1 LRRGERTCVWAQQT
15 RRWPLILNESDL
27 GVPGG
32 TPKPLSFRAI
42 RRRDSPNGSRRL
54 SVLPAKLQIVTDD
67 REIAWLL
74 AYQRG
79 VLTRAQ
85 IFSCG
90 LTVQGLRH
98 RYRPGGP
105 WQRLLPG
112 VYLTTTGQ
120 PTREQLETAALLYA
134 GPASVITGATA
145 LRYYKISAPKTR
157 RIDVLM
163 PADRQRASRDFVTA
177 ARTSRLPSPETCDLA
192 IRYVPPARAVADS
205 VRGLTDRAQVRA
217 IVASGVQQ
225 GRCSVR
231 QLADEL
237 AAGPVRGSVLFKS
250 VLAEVADGIRSPAE
264 GDLRDLIIGSKLP
277 RPLFNPSLFLGG
289 RLLAKPDAW
298 WPDYG
303 VAVEVDSREWHL
315 APDDW
320 EATMRRDRRL
330 TAAGI
335 QVLHVSPRQLRTEPD
350 RIVRDIAAA
359 LRTGRPV
366 AAVVTV
372 PAAA

>member
-1 LRRGERTCVWAQQT
+1 LLATV
-15 RRWPLILNESDL
+15 
-27 GVPGG
+27 
-32 TPKPLSFRAI
+32 
-42 RRRDSPNGSRRL
+42 L
-54 SVLPAKLQIVTDD
+54 SVSAATLGRVPRDD
-67 REIAWLL
+67 RDAEWLV

-79 VLTRAQ
+79 VVSSAQ
-85 IFSCG
+85 ALSIG
-90 LTVQGLRH
+90 LTAAGLRH

-112 VYLTTTGQ
+112 VYLTSTGE
-120 PTREQLETAALLYA
+120 PTSEQRQTAALLYA
-134 GPASVITGATA
+134 GRPSVITGPVA
-145 LRYYKISAPKTR
+145 LRHYRLRAPETH
-157 RIDVLM
+157 RIDVLV
-163 PADRQRASRDFVTA
+163 PAGRQCRSYAFVA
-177 ARTSRLPSPETCDLA
+177 VHRTCRLPDAQTRDLA
-192 IRYVPPARAVADS
+192 IGYVPAARAVADT
-205 VRGLTDRAQVRA
+205 VLGLTTRQHVRA
-217 IVASGVQQ
+217 VVASSVQQ
-225 GRCSVR
+225 GICTV
-231 QLADEL
+231 AEL
-237 AAGPVRGSVLFKS
+237 ATELASGPIRGSALFRS
-250 VLAEVADGIRSPAE
+250 VLAEVGDGIRSPAE
-264 GDLRDLIIGSKLP
+264 GDLRDLIGRSKLP

-372 PAAA
+372 PLAA